1 MKIGVPKEIMAGEQ
15 RVALVPESAA
25 RLVAAG
31 HHVLVETGAGAH
43 AYIDDLAYAGAQ
55 VVRDPHT
62 LYAHAELV
70 LKVRAPARHPTHD
83 YDEIALLREG
93 TLLIALLQPLS
104 APERMR
110 RLAARGVTSFSL
122 DVLPRITRA
131 QGMDALSSMSTVAG
145 YRAALLG
152 ATLLGKFFPL
162 LMTAAGTVTP
172 ARVLVLGAGVAG
184 LQAIATARRL
194 GAIVQAFDTRAVVR
208 EQVESLGASFLSMPL
223 QETAA
228 DAGGYAREL
237 SEESYARERELLRDA
252 VREADVVI
260 TTAMIPGARAPVLI
274 SAEMVAAM
282 RPGSVIV
289 DLAAEAGGNCA
300 LTEPAQHVVA
310 HGVIVEG
317 PLNLPATM
325 PVDASRLYSRNLLAF
340 VTHLLAHGILIDE
353 QTGSRQLNLD
363 DEIVRSTC
371 ITHDGQILH
380 RATLERCVVAKGES
394 PPDERQPFA

>member
-1 MKIGVPKEIMAGEQ
+1 MKIGVPKEIMAGEH
-15 RVALVPESAA
+15 RVALVPESGA

-31 HHVLVETGAGAH
+31 HDVLVETGAGAH

-55 VVRDPHT
+55 VVPDPRT

-70 LKVRAPARHPTHD
+70 LKVRAPARHPTRD

-131 QGMDALSSMSTVAG
+131 QGMDALSAMSTVAG

-152 ATLLGKFFPL
+152 ATLLGRFFPL

-208 EQVESLGASFLSMPL
+208 EQVQSLGASFLTVPL
-223 QETAA
+223 KETVA

-237 SEESYARERELLRDA
+237 SADGYARERELLRDA

-260 TTAMIPGARAPVLI
+260 TTAMIPGARAPVLL

-300 LTEPAQHVVA
+300 LTEPGQRVVV
-310 HGVIVEG
+310 HGVIIEG

-340 VTHLLAHGILIDE
+340 ATHLLAHGVVIDE
-353 QTGSRQLNLD
+353 QTGNRQLNLD
-363 DEIVRSTC
+363 DEIARSTC
-371 ITHDGQILH
+371 ITHAGQILH
-380 RATLERCVVAKGES
+380 RATLEHCVAAKGAS
-394 PPDERQPFA
+394 PPDERQPSA

>member
-55 VVRDPHT
+55 VVPDPHT
-62 LYAHAELV
+62 LYARAELV
-70 LKVRAPARHPTHD
+70 LKVRAPARHPTRD
-83 YDEIALLREG
+83 YDEIALLRKG

-208 EQVESLGASFLSMPL
+208 EQVQSLGASFLSMPL

-228 DAGGYAREL
+228 DAGGYAHEL

-260 TTAMIPGARAPVLI
+260 TTAMIPGARAPVLL

-300 LTEPAQHVVA
+300 LTEPGQRVVA
-310 HGVIVEG
+310 HGVIIEG

-340 VTHLLAHGILIDE
+340 VAHLLAHGVVIDE

-371 ITHDGQILH
+371 ITHAGQILH
-380 RATLERCVVAKGES
+380 RATLERCVAAKGES
-394 PPDERQPFA
+394 PPDERQPSA

>member
-1 MKIGVPKEIMAGEQ
+1 MEIGIPKEIMAGER

-55 VVRDPHT
+55 VVPDPRT

-110 RLAARGVTSFSL
+110 QLAARGVTSFSM
-122 DVLPRITRA
+122 DVMPRITRA

-194 GAIVQAFDTRAVVR
+194 GALVQAFDTRPVVR
-208 EQVESLGASFLSMPL
+208 EQVESLGARFLSVPL

-228 DAGGYAREL
+228 GAGSYAREL

-252 VREADVVI
+252 VR
-260 TTAMIPGARAPVLI
+260 
-274 SAEMVAAM
+274 
-282 RPGSVIV
+282 
-289 DLAAEAGGNCA
+289 
-300 LTEPAQHVVA
+300 
-310 HGVIVEG
+310 
-317 PLNLPATM
+317 
-325 PVDASRLYSRNLLAF
+325 
-340 VTHLLAHGILIDE
+340 
-353 QTGSRQLNLD
+353 
-363 DEIVRSTC
+363 
-371 ITHDGQILH
+371 
-380 RATLERCVVAKGES
+380 
-394 PPDERQPFA
+394 

>member
-1 MKIGVPKEIMAGEQ
+1 MAGER

-31 HHVLVETGAGAH
+31 HHVLVETGAGAQ
-43 AYIDDLAYAGAQ
+43 AYSDDRAYADAGAQ
-55 VVRDPHT
+55 VVPDSRA
-62 LYAHAELV
+62 LYAQAEIV
-70 LKVRAPARHPTHD
+70 LKVRAPARHPTHG
-83 YDEIALLREG
+83 YDEIALLRAG
-93 TLLIALLQPLS
+93 TMLVALLQPLS
-104 APERMR
+104 APDRMR
-110 RLAARGVTSFSL
+110 QLAARGVTSLSM
-122 DVLPRITRA
+122 DVMPRITRA
-131 QGMDALSSMSTVAG
+131 QGMDVLSSMSTVAG

-152 ATLLGKFFPL
+152 ATLLGRFFPL

-194 GAIVQAFDTRAVVR
+194 GALVQAFDTRPVVR
-208 EQVESLGASFLSMPL
+208 EQVESLGARFLTVPL
-223 QETAA
+223 DEETAA

-260 TTAMIPGARAPVLI
+260 TTAMIPGARAPVLL

-300 LTEPAQHVVA
+300 LTEPGQHVVA
-310 HGVIVEG
+310 HDVIIEG
-317 PLNLPATM
+317 PLNLPATL

-340 VTHLLAHGILIDE
+340 VTHLLAHGVVIDE

-371 ITHDGQILH
+371 ITHAGQILH
-380 RATLERCVVAKGES
+380 RVTLERCAAAKGES
-394 PPDERQPFA
+394 LTDERQPSA

>member
-1 MKIGVPKEIMAGEQ
+1 MKIGVPKEIMAGER
-15 RVALVPESAA
+15 RVALVPENAA

-55 VVRDPHT
+55 VVPDPHT

-93 TLLIALLQPLS
+93 TLLIALLQPLA

-110 RLAARGVTSFSL
+110 RLAARGVTSLSL
-122 DVLPRITRA
+122 DALPRITRA

-152 ATLLGKFFPL
+152 ATLLGRFFPL

-252 VREADVVI
+252 VRAADVVI

-300 LTEPAQHVVA
+300 LTEPGQHVVA

-317 PLNLPATM
+317 PLSLPATM

-340 VTHLLAHGILIDE
+340 VTHLLAHGVVSDE

-371 ITHDGQILH
+371 ITHAGQILH

>member
-1 MKIGVPKEIMAGEQ
+1 MKIGVPKEIMAGER

-31 HHVLVETGAGAH
+31 HHVLVETGAGAR

-55 VVRDPHT
+55 VVPDPHT

-70 LKVRAPARHPTHD
+70 LKVRAPACHPTHA

-131 QGMDALSSMSTVAG
+131 QGMDALSAMSTVAG

-152 ATLLGKFFPL
+152 ATLLGRFFPL

-208 EQVESLGASFLSMPL
+208 EQVQSLGASFLTVPL
-223 QETAA
+223 KETVA

-237 SEESYARERELLRDA
+237 SEDSYTRERELLRDA

-260 TTAMIPGARAPVLI
+260 TTAMIPRGHATGLGDRGSGRRGRRELCADGTRTARRGPRRHHRGTAQP
-274 SAEMVAAM
+274 
-282 RPGSVIV
+282 
-289 DLAAEAGGNCA
+289 AGDHAGRCQ
-300 LTEPAQHVVA
+300 PAVFTQ
-310 HGVIVEG
+310 
-317 PLNLPATM
+317 PAGLC
-325 PVDASRLYSRNLLAF
+325 DAS
-340 VTHLLAHGILIDE
+340 
-353 QTGSRQLNLD
+353 TGPRRGDRRADRQ
-363 DEIVRSTC
+363 
-371 ITHDGQILH
+371 Q
-380 RATLERCVVAKGES
+380 AA
-394 PPDERQPFA
+394 QPGR

>member
-1 MKIGVPKEIMAGEQ
+1 MIGVPKEIMAGER

-55 VVRDPHT
+55 VVPDPHT

-194 GAIVQAFDTRAVVR
+194 GAIVQAFDTRTVVR
-208 EQVESLGASFLSMPL
+208 EQVESLGASFLTLPL
-223 QETAA
+223 HEETAA

-237 SEESYARERELLRDA
+237 SEENYARERELLRDA

-260 TTAMIPGARAPVLI
+260 TTAMIPGARAPVLL

-300 LTEPAQHVVA
+300 LTEPGQRVVA
-310 HGVIVEG
+310 HGVIIEG

-340 VTHLLAHGILIDE
+340 VTHLLAHGMVIDE

-371 ITHDGQILH
+371 ITHAGQILH
-380 RATLERCVVAKGES
+380 RATLERCVAAKGDS
-394 PPDERQPFA
+394 PPDERQPSA

>member
-1 MKIGVPKEIMAGEQ
+1 
-15 RVALVPESAA
+15 
-25 RLVAAG
+25 
-31 HHVLVETGAGAH
+31 
-43 AYIDDLAYAGAQ
+43 
-55 VVRDPHT
+55 
-62 LYAHAELV
+62 
-70 LKVRAPARHPTHD
+70 
-83 YDEIALLREG
+83 
-93 TLLIALLQPLS
+93 
-104 APERMR
+104 
-110 RLAARGVTSFSL
+110 
-122 DVLPRITRA
+122 
-131 QGMDALSSMSTVAG
+131 
-145 YRAALLG
+145 
-152 ATLLGKFFPL
+152 
-162 LMTAAGTVTP
+162 MTAAGTVTP

-208 EQVESLGASFLSMPL
+208 EQVQSLGASFLSMPL

-237 SEESYARERELLRDA
+237 SEDNYARERALLRDA

-260 TTAMIPGARAPVLI
+260 TTAMIPGARAPVLL

-300 LTEPAQHVVA
+300 LTEPGQRVVA
-310 HGVIVEG
+310 HGVIIEG

-340 VTHLLAHGILIDE
+340 VAHLLAHGVVIDE

-371 ITHDGQILH
+371 ITHAGQILH
-380 RATLERCVVAKGES
+380 RATLERCVAAKGAS